1 MAAVSKSTVSIDTV
15 QSVTGPLA
23 PADLGVTLPH
33 EHVFIN
39 MTKTTP
45 QDGYLNVWSEMEAE
59 LQVFSA
65 AGGSTLIDMS
75 NGELSDYAAPIGWSD
90 DLRVMQQ
97 NPDTGSRSI
106 ANVLATKAMSEAT
119 GVQVILGTGHYYETY
134 LDTRWFDRNSTN
146 KIAEYIIADLLDEI
160 PGTGVRAGI
169 IGEIA
174 SDLSHI
180 TSIEERSFRA
190 AARASR
196 ETGIV
201 VSTHAASFPTGL
213 AQLEIMVEE
222 GVDPSRV
229 VIGHADTVK
238 SVDYSLQLLRR
249 GAFVEFD
256 CLMTCRIGGNLIMP
270 QIERRIGYLK
280 TLIEAG
286 YQERVLLSQDVC
298 QRSHLRALG
307 GPGYTFLFE
316 EFAALATQRGI
327 DPNVLRSIHIDNP
340 RRAIFGA

>member
-1 MAAVSKSTVSIDTV
+1 MDSV

-23 PADLGVTLPH
+23 PAQLGVTLPH
-33 EHVFIN
+33 EHVYIN
-39 MTKTTP
+39 MTTTTP
-45 QDGYLNVWSEMEAE
+45 QDGYLNVAAEMEAE
-59 LQVFSA
+59 LRLFSA
-65 AGGSTLIDMS
+65 AGGSTLIDMT

-90 DLRVMQQ
+90 DVRVMQQ

-106 ANVLATKAMSEAT
+106 ANVLATKAMAEAT
-119 GVQVILGTGHYYETY
+119 GVQVILGTGHYYDTY
-134 LDTRWFDRNSTN
+134 LDHRWFDRNSTN
-146 KIAEYIIADLLDEI
+146 KIAEFLIADLLDEI

-180 TSIEERSFRA
+180 TAIEERSFRA

-196 ETGIV
+196 ETGIM
-201 VSTHAASFPTGL
+201 VSTHAATFPTGL

-238 SVDYSLQLLRR
+238 SVDYSLELLRK

-256 CLMTCRIGGNLIMP
+256 CLMTCRIGGTLVMH
-270 QIERRIGYLK
+270 QIERRIAYLK

-286 YQERVLLSQDVC
+286 YAEKLLLSQDVC

-316 EFAALATQRGI
+316 DFAAIALERGI
-327 DPNVLRSIHIDNP
+327 DPEVLRSIHVDNP
-340 RRAIFGA
+340 RRAIFGE